1 MLILP
6 SFRFGCGASERG
18 LVCVL
23 GVGFWE
29 KFILRMHRNMGWG
42 NGWETS
48 LPPFLLSA
56 CLGEHSWRRHAGAS
70 SDTPRQTVW
79 SKRTQHDKSNY
90 QKECQSPR
98 RAKMLQMQCFH
109 RVALLPLVASVRKVR
124 TEHHGAWGGSHTA
137 GPRFH
142 SVPETTC
149 QCHEGPLLLSLQ
161 HYPRAVSET

>member
-1 MLILP
+1 MWSLWKGISL
-6 SFRFGCGASERG
+6 RFGCGFLRKIYSQDAQKHG
-18 LVCVL
+18 LRQRL
-23 GVGFWE
+23 GDFPP
-29 KFILRMHRNMGWG
+29 
-42 NGWETS
+42 S

-161 HYPRAVSET
+161 HYPLAVWET